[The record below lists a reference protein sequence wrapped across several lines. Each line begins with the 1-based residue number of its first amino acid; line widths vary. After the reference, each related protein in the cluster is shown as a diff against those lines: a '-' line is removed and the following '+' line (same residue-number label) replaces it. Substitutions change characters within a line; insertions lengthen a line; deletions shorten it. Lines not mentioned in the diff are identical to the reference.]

1 MIVVQASVRQRS
13 SVSVTSRLQRAET
26 QNTSTSRLRSDSNLS
41 ATAGLEAETA
51 DGGVFP
57 QPVSSRASTPILP
70 PVLVCRCGH
79 LSGRG
84 CKLTST
90 QSKAV
95 DADPLCWIEF
105 TQDAIMTSCKSGRF
119 FT

>member
-1 MIVVQASVRQRS
+1 MIVLQASVRQRS

-41 ATAGLEAETA
+41 ATAGLEAEAA

-70 PVLVCRCGH
+70 PVLVCRW
-79 LSGRG
+79 
-84 CKLTST
+84 
-90 QSKAV
+90 AV
-95 DADPLCWIEF
+95 GQGEGD
-105 TQDAIMTSCKSGRF
+105 KN
-119 FT
+119 